1 MPKSFTAESIRAATD
16 CLTQAGYRVIRPLEF
31 RDTYSET
38 RPPEKLVSVA
48 ILDTETTGTNT
59 AKDKIIELGIVF
71 VEICQE
77 SGQAFRVT
85 KVFDE
90 LEDPGM
96 PIPPESTKIHNITN
110 AMVAGKRINDA
121 EVNALMA
128 NVALVVAHN
137 AQFDRA
143 FVEQRF
149 PVFQEK
155 YWACSHRQVPWSVEG
170 IGSAKLEFLAYHFGF
185 HFPGHRASNDCHAL
199 LEVLQQPLPAS
210 GDMAMKVLL
219 TNARRPEIKVSALG
233 SPFESK
239 DALKERGYRW
249 NADDKVWATSVAKQ
263 DLEAEVS
270 WLKENIYRGKGFR
283 LAQETMT
290 GKNRFSN
297 RAGNIE
303 TVWYD

>member
-149 PVFQEK
+149 PVV
-155 YWACSHRQVPWSVEG
+155 SDRH
-170 IGSAKLEFLAYHFGF
+170 IG
-185 HFPGHRASNDCHAL
+185 
-199 LEVLQQPLPAS
+199 
-210 GDMAMKVLL
+210 
-219 TNARRPEIKVSALG
+219 TT
-233 SPFESK
+233 
-239 DALKERGYRW
+239 W
-249 NADDKVWATSVAKQ
+249 
-263 DLEAEVS
+263 
-270 WLKENIYRGKGFR
+270 
-283 LAQETMT
+283 
-290 GKNRFSN
+290 
-297 RAGNIE
+297 
-303 TVWYD
+303 